1 MISFLIGL
9 LVGGFLGV
17 AIMAI
22 LSIGR
27 ESDAAIEENKIDED
41 TTESSAFPK
50 EKNRQDFV
58 ISTA

>member
-27 ESDAAIEENKIDED
+27 ESDSTIGDNCDNNTVVQNCKFKEENKNDD
-41 TTESSAFPK
+41 P
-50 EKNRQDFV
+50 
-58 ISTA
+58 

>member
-22 LSIGR
+22 LSIGKKA
-27 ESDAAIEENKIDED
+27 DAAIEENKSSEKSE
-41 TTESSAFPK
+41 ESS
-50 EKNRQDFV
+50 
-58 ISTA
+58 

>member
-27 ESDAAIEENKIDED
+27 ESDSTIGEDKNDED
-41 TTESSAFPK
+41 K
-50 EKNRQDFV
+50 EV
-58 ISTA
+58 